1 MTKPTAKPPKDS
13 GIPPKGRPADF
24 GTGPGDKVGN
34 VGRGDKRLPKTGK
47 GK

>member
-1 MTKPTAKPPKDS
+1 MKETAKPPKDS

-24 GTGPGDKVGN
+24 GTGDGSQKGN
-34 VGRGDKRLPKTGK
+34 VIRGEKRPKGK